1 MNNSTRN
8 LKMKK
13 LLIATTALVA
23 TAGMASADITITG
36 AANAGYYSGL
46 SKKDG
51 TAKVTAVPAVAGAVT
66 AAQISAHNALS
77 VNLDITAAAATSEG
91 TADSLLIELLDD
103 RAAEVLTY
111 NDISSPSADEQSAH
125 TAAMASFDAMIALA
139 RGTAAI
145 GAAAASVGTY
155 TDAGI
160 YSNAGV
166 VATMTGA
173 TDGGITFSASID
185 AEAGTEVDT
194 GDFELD
200 GAASGAFGLGSVS
213 MTGGFGTVTFDD
225 NGIDNLYDDDLL
237 PAHDVSY
244 ATTVGGM
251 GLTVATNAQQS
262 ANQTSVKA
270 TYTSGAMTF
279 TGTTTDQTAGTAAS
293 LAVSYV
299 VSDSLTV
306 RADTDQAAGKEAV
319 QSIGLTTA
327 LNGISIVADS
337 SNNSTWDV
345 SLGYTVNGV
354 ALTYANDEADAWSA
368 SASYALGGGATAKA
382 GINAEDSM
390 YAGVSFAF

>member
-36 AANAGYYSGL
+36 SANAGYYSGL
-46 SKKDG
+46 SNKD
-51 TAKVTAVPAVAGAVT
+51 AVAAVAATGT
-66 AAQISAHNALS
+66 AAQIKAAVNHAAQMKVRATASALAVTTKTANGHLLVAD
-77 VNLDITAAAATSEG
+77 VTAAAADALALAEANAALDAING
-91 TADSLLIELLDD
+91 TAKSGD
-103 RAAEVLTY
+103 
-111 NDISSPSADEQSAH
+111 
-125 TAAMASFDAMIALA
+125 
-139 RGTAAI
+139 
-145 GAAAASVGTY
+145 TY

-160 YSNAGV
+160 YSNAGI

-173 TDGGITFSASID
+173 TDGGITFSASVD

-200 GAASGAFGLGSVS
+200 GAASGTFALGAVSATGAFG
-213 MTGGFGTVTFDD
+213 TITFDD
-225 NGIDNLYDDDLL
+225 GGIDNLYDDDLT
-237 PAHDVSY
+237 AADVKYS
-244 ATTVGGM
+244 TTIGGM
-251 GLTVATNAQQS
+251 TLTAAMNAQKAAKGDDTSLS
-262 ANQTSVKA
+262 AS
-270 TYTSGAMTF
+270 YTSGAMTF
-279 TGTTTDQTAGTAAS
+279 TGTSSDSTAGTSAS

-299 VSDSLTV
+299 VNDTFTV
-306 RADTDQAAGKEAV
+306 RAGNDQAAGAEAV
-319 QSIGLTTA
+319 QSIGVTTA
-327 LNGISIVADS
+327 LNGVSIVADS

-368 SASYALGGGATAKA
+368 SASYVLGGGATAKA